1 MSKKLQG
8 NGLWESSRMFLPE
21 HKEALLKQKRSQ
33 SEYSSPVLGEDQLQ
47 EIDRVIAESI
57 EYDQAV
63 TVTYAGQYETVQFW
77 GWVKTVNRHEQRIK
91 IINDEDALILD
102 FEKILD
108 VTIT

>member
-21 HKEALLKQKRSQ
+21 HKEALLKQKQSQKKYRS
-33 SEYSSPVLGEDQLQ
+33 PILGEDQLQ

-57 EYDQAV
+57 ECDRAV
-63 TVTYAGQYETVQFW
+63 TVTYADQYSSAQFW